1 VVVIA
6 LVGERGREVRDFLA
20 RALGPAGLSRSVVV
34 AATSDRSQLARRR
47 CLPAAMAVAEHFR
60 DAGRHVLL
68 LADSVTRFVEAH
80 REVALAAGEPPALAG
95 FPPSIVPAI
104 TGICERA
111 GPGAA
116 GQGDITAIF
125 TVLMAG
131 SDTEGP
137 VADTLRGVLDGHVV
151 LDRRIAERGRFPAV
165 DVLRSVSRSL
175 PDAASDEENAALA
188 DVRAVLSLQETCEVM
203 VRAGLHEPGADP
215 AVDRALSIWP
225 HLDAFF
231 GEMEPAGITESFSTL
246 RAVMAEDVEVHSAAD

>member
-1 VVVIA
+1 
-6 LVGERGREVRDFLA
+6 
-20 RALGPAGLSRSVVV
+20 
-34 AATSDRSQLARRR
+34 
-47 CLPAAMAVAEHFR
+47 MAVAEHFR

-80 REVALAAGEPPALAG
+80 REVALAAGEPPALDG

-104 TGICERA
+104 TGLCERA
-111 GPGAA
+111 GPGTA

-125 TVLMAG
+125 SVLMAG

-175 PDAASDEENAALA
+175 PDAATAEENALIAEL
-188 DVRAVLSLQETCEVM
+188 RATLSLYEASEVM
-203 VRAGLHEPGADP
+203 VRAGLHEAGADP
-215 AVDRALSIWP
+215 AVDRALARWP
-225 HLDAFF
+225 LLDAFF
-231 GEMEPAGITESFSTL
+231 GEMEPAGITESFETL
-246 RAVMAEDVEVHSAAD
+246 SACLGDATPSP